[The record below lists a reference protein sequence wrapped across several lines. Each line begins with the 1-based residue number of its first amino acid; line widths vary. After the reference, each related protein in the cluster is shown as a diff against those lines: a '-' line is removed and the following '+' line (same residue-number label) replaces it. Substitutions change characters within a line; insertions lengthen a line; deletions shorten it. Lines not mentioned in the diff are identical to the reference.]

1 VSDDQA
7 TDQGTES
14 HVSGDAAGLAPG
26 TLRQA
31 LEAHAGAGWPTPEVP
46 DWLAGGYVTKERLFA
61 VLLVIADYVDRATGH
76 PDAVPEVTAATPDE
90 RTS

>member
-1 VSDDQA
+1 VSGPQA

-14 HVSGDAAGLAPG
+14 HVSGDGTPPAPG

-61 VLLVIADYVDRATGH
+61 VLLVIADYVDQATGH
-76 PDAVPEVTAATPDE
+76 PDARIPVTAATQDD
-90 RTS
+90 SAS